1 MYTFFSNDKKVID
14 IDKYKH
20 DWMKSKYPV
29 FKNGKLLLCVIQEE
43 FYLFPKWNNII
54 NFASAMQMIIKF
66 ANAFIIYGLIRKVLI
81 AQPGA
86 KFKNNNKYVNRGL
99 LDNVPEP
106 LPCLK

>member
-1 MYTFFSNDKKVID
+1 
-14 IDKYKH
+14 
-20 DWMKSKYPV
+20 MKSKYPV

-81 AQPGA
+81 AQPSA

-99 LDNVPEP
+99 LDNVPE
-106 LPCLK
+106 LKNVNPRRA